1 MSLVEKQSDLFT
13 RAALASLLAEE
24 RGPCV
29 SIFMPTYRKGVDTQQ
44 GPIRL
49 KNLLAE
55 AEAQLVALDERTPNA
70 RELLAPA
77 QALVENSPF
86 WQQQSTGLALFLSSD
101 ATDMATFRVPLDLE
115 ELVVVG
121 ERFHVKPL
129 LPLLSG
135 EGSFYLLALNQSGV
149 RLYQGS
155 RFSLSAIELADDT
168 PKSLDDE
175 LRYDEFE
182 PSLQFHSGTGQNR
195 SSGER
200 NAMFFGSGDEGDAAS
215 QKQNI
220 LRFFQHLDDGVRSAI
235 PTGDGVPLVLAGL
248 EVLQGIYRQANEYKF
263 LLEDGVEKDV
273 DTLSLEELHAQTWPL
288 VEPIFQ
294 QARGDALDAYHHL
307 VGNSDARAGQTLEE
321 IVSAA
326 YFQRIDTLF
335 TTVGTQRWGHF
346 DADANR
352 VELYDEAQPGAEE
365 LLDFVAVHTLLNGG
379 AVYVLDSTEMPNGA
393 PLAAI
398 FRY

>member
-1 MSLVEKQSDLFT
+1 MNLVEKQSDLFT
-13 RAALASLLAEE
+13 REALASLLTEDT
-24 RGPCV
+24 GPCV
-29 SIFMPTYRKGVDTQQ
+29 SIFMPTHRKGVDTQQ

-49 KNLLAE
+49 KNLLTE
-55 AEAQLVALDERTPNA
+55 AEAQLVAHGERAPNA

-77 QALVENSPF
+77 QILLEDSPF
-86 WQQQSTGLALFLSSD
+86 WQRQSAGLALFLSPG
-101 ATDMATFRVPLDLE
+101 ATNLATFRVPLDLE

-129 LPLLSG
+129 LPLLSS
-135 EGSFYLLALNQSGV
+135 EGSFYLLTLNQSGV
-149 RLYQGS
+149 HLYQGS
-155 RFSLSAIELADDT
+155 RFSLTEVELADDT
-168 PKSLDDE
+168 PQSLDDE
-175 LRYDEFE
+175 LQYDEFI
-182 PSLQFHSGTGQNR
+182 PSLQFHTGTGQNR
-195 SSGER
+195 PSGDR
-200 NAMFFGSGDEGDAAS
+200 NAMFFGSGDEGDEAI

-220 LRFFQHLDDGVRSAI
+220 LRFFQHLDDGVRAAI

-263 LLEDGVEKDV
+263 LLEGGVTKDV
-273 DTLSLEELHAQTWPL
+273 DTLSLEELHAQAWPL

-294 QARGDALDAYHHL
+294 QARSDALDAYHHL
-307 VGNSDARAGQTLEE
+307 AGNSDARAGQTLEE

-335 TTVGTQRWGHF
+335 TPVGTQRWGHF

-352 VELYDEAQPGAEE
+352 VDLYDEAQPGADE
-365 LLDFVAVHTLLNGG
+365 LLDFAAVHTLLNGG
-379 AVYVLDSTEMPNGA
+379 AVYVLDATEMPNGA

>member
-1 MSLVEKQSDLFT
+1 MSLVEKQSDLFN
-13 RAALASLLAEE
+13 REALASLLAEE
-24 RGPCV
+24 TGPCV

-55 AEAQLVALDERTPNA
+55 AEAQLVAHGERAPDA
-70 RELLAPA
+70 RTLLALA
-77 QALVENSPF
+77 QALLGDGPF
-86 WQQQSTGLALFLSSD
+86 WQQQSVGLAVFLSPG
-101 ATDMATFRVPLDLE
+101 ATNLATFRVPLDLE
-115 ELVVVG
+115 ELVIVG
-121 ERFHVKPL
+121 QRFHVKPL
-129 LPLLSG
+129 LPLLSS

-149 RLYQGS
+149 HLYQGS
-155 RFSLSAIELADDT
+155 RFSLSKVELTDDT

-175 LRYDEFE
+175 LQYDEFTR
-182 PSLQFHSGTGQNR
+182 SLQFHTGTGQNR
-195 SSGER
+195 PSGDR
-200 NAMFFGSGDEGDAAS
+200 NAMFFGSGDDGDEAI

-263 LLEDGVEKDV
+263 LLEEGVEKDV
-273 DTLSLEELHAQTWPL
+273 DTLSMEELHAQAWPL

-294 QARGDALDAYHHL
+294 QARSDALDAYHHL
-307 VGNSDARAGQTLEE
+307 VGTNDARAGQALEE

-335 TTVGTQRWGHF
+335 TTVGTQRWGCF
-346 DADANR
+346 YADANR

-365 LLDFVAVHTLLNGG
+365 LLDFAAVHTLLNGG
-379 AVYVLDSTEMPNGA
+379 AVYVLEPSEMPNGA